1 MSAPLVSCLMVTQP
15 VPQRL
20 PYFRQTVADYLRQ
33 TWAPR
38 ELVVVL
44 DRGESATRNAFLAH
58 LDALARDDIRV
69 VEPAGKLTLGALR
82 NRSFAHARGELLCQ
96 WDDDELY
103 HPERIAT
110 QVALLREL
118 GGDALCLEEVLH
130 FFPATRTLYCINFRK
145 TVPQAMP
152 GSMLMRR
159 GLPVAYPE
167 DGPKAERGEDTA
179 LVVQL
184 HALGA
189 FRAAAG
195 HAHLYV
201 YQSHGANT
209 WNDEHHR
216 MLARELSLS
225 KALLQRRE
233 AQLRAGLAPIDF
245 GPGEV
250 TVAGYNGVAFTLGS
264 PR

>member
-44 DRGESATRNAFLAH
+44 DRGDSATRE
-58 LDALARDDIRV
+58 ALPRAPRRAGARRH
-69 VEPAGKLTLGALR
+69 PGRGARGKLTLGALR
-82 NRSFAHARGELLCQ
+82 NRSFAHARGELVCQ

-103 HPERIAT
+103 HPERVAT
-110 QVALLREL
+110 QSRCCASSAAMRYASRKCCTTSRRPNALLHQL
-118 GGDALCLEEVLH
+118 PQDGAAGDA
-130 FFPATRTLYCINFRK
+130 
-145 TVPQAMP
+145 

-189 FRAAAG
+189 FRAVAG

-216 MLARELSLS
+216 MLAKELSLS

>member
-44 DRGESATRNAFLAH
+44 DRGESATREAFSRAPRR
-58 LDALARDDIRV
+58 AGARRH
-69 VEPAGKLTLGALR
+69 PGRGARGKLTLGALAQPELR
-82 NRSFAHARGELLCQ
+82 ARARRARVPMGRRRA
-96 WDDDELY
+96 Y
-103 HPERIAT
+103 HPERVAT

-130 FFPATRTLYCINFRK
+130 YFPRPDALLHQL
-145 TVPQAMP
+145 PQDGAAAMP

-216 MLARELSLS
+216 MLAKELSLS

>member
-15 VPQRL
+15 VPRRL
-20 PYFRQTVADYLRQ
+20 PYFKQTVADYLRQ
-33 TWAPR
+33 THAPR

-44 DRGESATRNAFLAH
+44 DRGDAATREAFLAH
-58 LDALARDDIRV
+58 VASLARDDIRV
-69 VEPAGKLTLGALR
+69 VEPPGKLTLGALR
-82 NRSFAHARGELLCQ
+82 NQSFAHARGELVCQ
-96 WDDDELY
+96 WDDDELF
-103 HPERIAT
+103 HPERVAT
-110 QVALLREL
+110 QVGLLREL
-118 GGDALCLEEVLH
+118 GAEATCLEEVLH
-130 FFPATRTLYCINFRK
+130 YFPESRTLYCINFRK
-145 TVPQAMP
+145 TVPRAMP
-152 GSMLMRR
+152 GSLLMRR
-159 GLPVAYPE
+159 GLPVRYPE

-179 LVVQL
+179 LVAQL
-184 HALGA
+184 HALGT
-189 FRAAAG
+189 FRVATG

-216 MLARELSLS
+216 MLAKELSLS

-233 AQLRAGLAPIDF
+233 AQIRAGLAPIDF

-250 TVAGYNGVAFTLGS
+250 TVTGYNGVAFVLGV

>member
-15 VPQRL
+15 VPRRL
-20 PYFRQTVADYLRQ
+20 AYFRRTVADYLRQ

-44 DRGESATRNAFLAH
+44 DRGDGATREAFLAH
-58 LDALARDDIRV
+58 LAALARDDIRV
-69 VEPAGKLTLGALR
+69 LEPEGKLTLGALR

-103 HPERIAT
+103 HPERVAA

-118 GGDALCLEEVLH
+118 GGEALCLEEVLQY
-130 FFPATRTLYCINFRK
+130 FPASRSLYCINFRK
-145 TVPQAMP
+145 TVPKAMP

-167 DGPKAERGEDTA
+167 TGPNAERGEDTA
-179 LVVQL
+179 LVTQL
-184 HALGA
+184 HALGV

-195 HAHLYV
+195 RAHLYV

-216 MLARELSLS
+216 MLAQELSLS
-225 KALLQRRE
+225 KAMLQRRE
-233 AQLRAGLAPIDF
+233 AELRAGLAPIDF

-250 TVAGYNGVAFTLGS
+250 AVTGYNGVAFTLGS